1 MRTIAPRGDKAAGL
15 MSIATKVV
23 IQMNAKLMG
32 APWMIDMPLGG
43 LMTVGFDVCHSAK
56 EKNKSYG
63 ALVATMDLRQST
75 RYFSAVTQHMKGQE
89 LSNEISVNMTCA
101 LKEYRAVHGTLPE
114 RILFFRDGVG
124 DGQLHQVFNTEVNFL
139 KKKLDEIYVS
149 AGVENGCRLAFIIV
163 SKRIN
168 TRYFVNRQNPSPG
181 TVVDDIITLPE
192 RYDFFLVSQSVRQGT
207 VSPTSYNVIS
217 DNMGLSADKIQILAY
232 KMTHL
237 YYNWSGT
244 LRVPAVCQY
253 AHKLA
258 FLVAESIHRAP
269 NNVLQNQ
276 LYFL

>member
-1 MRTIAPRGDKAAGL
+1 
-15 MSIATKVV
+15 MSIATKIV

-32 APWMIDMPLGG
+32 APWMIDMPLNG

-63 ALVATMDLRQST
+63 ALVATMDIKQST
-75 RYFSAVTQHMKGQE
+75 KYFSAVTQHMKGQE
-89 LSNEISVNMTCA
+89 LSNEISVKMTCA
-101 LKEYRAVHGTLPE
+101 LKAYRATHGTLPD

-124 DGQLHQVFNTEVNFL
+124 DGQLHQVFNTEVKFL
-139 KKKLDEIYVS
+139 KNKLDEIYKS
-149 AGVENGCRLAFIIV
+149 AGFEKGCRLAFIIV

-168 TRYFVNRQNPSPG
+168 TRYFINAQNPEPG
-181 TVVDDIITLPE
+181 TVVDDVITLPE

-207 VSPTSYNVIS
+207 VSPTSYNVIY
-217 DNMGLSADKIQILAY
+217 DNMGLSPDQIQILTY

-237 YYNWSGT
+237 YYNCSGT

-269 NNVLQNQ
+269 NNVLENQ